1 MKSSCAK
8 RTRSAWSTG
17 LAWTSVGGDIMH
29 VEVNLMS
36 GKGNLTLTGQLGEV
50 MQESAQAALT
60 YLRSQS
66 EALEIDDDVFE
77 KVDIHIH
84 LPEGAVPKDG
94 PSAGITMATALASAF
109 TDRPVRRDIAMT
121 GEITLRGRVL
131 AIGGLRE
138 KALAARRAGI
148 LTVIVPRKNENNLED
163 IPEPMRKEMTFIQVD
178 RMPEVLEAAL
188 DPATD
193 ETRARMRRW
202 LDQEGDEED
211 E

>member
-1 MKSSCAK
+1 
-8 RTRSAWSTG
+8 
-17 LAWTSVGGDIMH
+17 MH

-36 GKGNLTLTGQLGEV
+36 GKGNLTLTGQLGDV

-66 EALEIDDDVFE
+66 EALGIEDDVFE
-77 KVDIHIH
+77 KVDIHVH

-163 IPEPMRKEMTFIQVD
+163 IPEPMRKEMAFIQVD

-188 DPATD
+188 APATD

-202 LDQEGDEED
+202 LEQEED
-211 E
+211 EGEEDE